1 MFDPLTPEEKEQID
15 RDTLAFL
22 QFFIDYP
29 ALAEDADQ
37 FDKAFDPPPPES
49 E

>member
-1 MFDPLTPEEKEQID
+1 MSDPLTPEEIVT
-15 RDTLAFL
+15 RDAEVQKFL

-37 FDKAFDPPPPES
+37 FDKAFDPPLPES